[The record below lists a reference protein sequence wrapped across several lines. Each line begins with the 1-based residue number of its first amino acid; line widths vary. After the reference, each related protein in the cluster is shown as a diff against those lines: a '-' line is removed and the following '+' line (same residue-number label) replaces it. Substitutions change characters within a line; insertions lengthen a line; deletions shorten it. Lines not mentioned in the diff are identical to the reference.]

1 MRVAADDCKEEG
13 NNGIITADVT
23 MKMCNDNNKNDYIF
37 RPKVKRNGDQLTKFD
52 ILGRSQFNFQ
62 DNYDVGAREPV
73 GPQTCETLKKTQE
86 IDVCSKKSFPL
97 LVTMNGNMQKS
108 LGVKQSWCYAHIFR
122 KNRIR
127 LFDNR
132 VKETPVF
139 YAPKPP
145 VRVTETSEKDNCKV
159 EVS

>member
-13 NNGIITADVT
+13 IDGIITADVT
-23 MKMCNDNNKNDYIF
+23 MTMCNDNNKSDYIF
-37 RPKVKRNGDQLTKFD
+37 RPKVKKNGDQLTRFD
-52 ILGRSQFNFQ
+52 ILGKSQFNFQ
-62 DNYDVGAREPV
+62 DDYNLGAREPV
-73 GPQTCETLKKTQE
+73 GPQTCKTLKKPLP

-127 LFDNR
+127 LFDNG
-132 VKETPVF
+132 VNETPVF
-139 YAPKPP
+139 YAPKAP
-145 VRVTETSEKDNCKV
+145 VVVAETSEKDNCKI